1 MLSLQNIM
9 DVKLLSIKNA
19 TKYQHDAL
27 WVLTWQNIILCL
39 LVSLL
44 NHSVEPGC
52 SLGAFKSR
60 FHVSFIHECPS
71 DLIKFLNC
79 LQEVAPDSSIYNAVI
94 HGLCLRGKIGLAN
107 RVYAKMRSIGLIP
120 DGKTRAFMLQYIA
133 TD

>member
-1 MLSLQNIM
+1 MDAELAEHHTML
-9 DVKLLSIKNA
+9 
-19 TKYQHDAL
+19 T
-27 WVLTWQNIILCL
+27 
-39 LVSLL
+39 SLL

-107 RVYAKMRSIGLIP
+107 RVYAKMRSIGLVP
-120 DGKTRAFMLQYIA
+120 DGKTRAFMLQHIA

>member
-1 MLSLQNIM
+1 MDAELAEHHTML
-9 DVKLLSIKNA
+9 
-19 TKYQHDAL
+19 T
-27 WVLTWQNIILCL
+27 
-39 LVSLL
+39 SLL

-60 FHVSFIHECPS
+60 FHVSFIHEYPS
-71 DLIKFLNC
+71 DLIKILNC

-107 RVYAKMRSIGLIP
+107 RVYSKMRSIELIP
-120 DGKTRAFMLQYIA
+120 DGKTRAFMLQHIA